1 MMKAMKSAT
10 VCLPVEA
17 LTFLR
22 HLKDHNDRDW
32 FGAHKAEY
40 EEHVK
45 APLLL
50 LAGALS
56 DEIAKIAPAYASPAE
71 KAVRRIYRDIR
82 FSPNK
87 TPYRTELE
95 ILFAHRDLGK
105 KGGTGLYLAI
115 TPEQLQ
121 IIGGLYWQ
129 EPAGAHAVRQHLS
142 SNLAGFRKLLASK
155 AVRQTFGVLTGEQ
168 MKRPPRGFSP
178 DTPGIE
184 LLQRTQWLLQAKLQ
198 PEAIIKSDALQTVF
212 EHFRTLL
219 PFVQF
224 FETPLL
230 DKVKPVHFD

>member
-1 MMKAMKSAT
+1 MKAMKSESIA
-10 VCLPVEA
+10 LPVEA
-17 LTFLR
+17 LTFLSQ
-22 HLKDHNDRDW
+22 LKDNNDRDW
-32 FGAHKAEY
+32 FASHKADY
-40 EEHVK
+40 ERHVK

-56 DEIAKIAPAYASPAE
+56 EALAPLAPAYASPAE

-105 KGGTGLYLAI
+105 QGGTGLYVAI
-115 TPEQLQ
+115 SPEKLH

-129 EPAGAHAVRQHLS
+129 DPAGAHAVRQHLAD
-142 SNLAGFRKLLASK
+142 NLAAFQKLLADK
-155 AVRQTFGVLTGEQ
+155 AVRHTFGALTGEQ

-178 DTPGIE
+178 TSPAID
-184 LLQRTQWLLQAKLQ
+184 LLQRTQWLLQCSLPPETILK
-198 PEAIIKSDALQTVF
+198 PEAAQIVSG
-212 EHFRTLL
+212 HFQTLL

-224 FETPLL
+224 FEPPLL
-230 DKVKPVHFD
+230 AKVKPVHFD

>member
-1 MMKAMKSAT
+1 MKSAT
-10 VCLPVEA
+10 VCLPAEA

-22 HLKDHNDRDW
+22 QLKEHNDRDW

-40 EEHVK
+40 EEYVK

-50 LAGALS
+50 FASALS
-56 DEIAKIAPAYASPAE
+56 DELAKIAPAYASPAE
-71 KAVRRIYRDIR
+71 KVVRRIYRDIR

-95 ILFAHRDLGK
+95 IFFAHRDLGK

-121 IIGGLYWQ
+121 IVGGLYWQ
-129 EPAGAHAVRQHLS
+129 EPAGTHAVRQHLF
-142 SNLAGFRKLLASK
+142 NHLAGFRKLLAAK
-155 AVRQTFGVLTGEQ
+155 AVRQTFGDLTGEQ
-168 MKRPPRGFSP
+168 MKRPPPGFSP
-178 DTPGIE
+178 ETQGIE
-184 LLQRTQWLLQAKLQ
+184 LLQRTQWLLQSKLE
-198 PEAIIKSDALQTVF
+198 PEAIIRPDALQTVF
-212 EHFRTLL
+212 GHFRTLL